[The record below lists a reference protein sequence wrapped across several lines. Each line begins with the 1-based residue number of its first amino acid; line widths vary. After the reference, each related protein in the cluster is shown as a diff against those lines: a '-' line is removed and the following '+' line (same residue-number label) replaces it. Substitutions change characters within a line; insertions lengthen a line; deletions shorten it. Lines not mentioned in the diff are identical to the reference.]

1 MKKAVFIA
9 VLGAASVVASHAQG
23 ILFNNYNNSVQTTGI
38 TFASGPLAGQGV
50 GSEFS
55 AQLLYGAAGDTL
67 ISQLVPLGSPVTFVT
82 SLGYSAL
89 PSGSPIYGNPAS
101 NTGAGWFGNAQVNF
115 PAYNTAYAMAYSW
128 TGTYLG
134 VTYNG
139 VSPIAVVTTPAS
151 SSSPALNLPPSLRA
165 TTFTSTPVP
174 EPTTLALAA
183 LGGLASLVAFRRKQ
197 A

>member
-23 ILFNNYNNSVQTTGI
+23 ILFNNYLNSVQTTGI

-67 ISQLVPLGSPVTFVT
+67 ISQLAPLGSPVQFVT

-89 PSGSPIYGNPAS
+89 PTGAPIGNGS
-101 NTGAGWFGNAQVNF
+101 GAGWFGNAQVNF

-128 TGTYLG
+128 SGTYLG

-139 VSPIAVVTTPAS
+139 VSTIAVVTTPAS
-151 SSSPALNLPPSLRA
+151 SSNPAVNLPGSLRS
-165 TTFTSTPVP
+165 TTFTATPVP
-174 EPTTLALAA
+174 EPTTLALAG